1 MEAEIIYAT
10 GRRKSSIAKTWI
22 KSGNGE
28 VVINGKPMD
37 DYFTLDTAKT
47 VALQPLVLTN
57 TRDSYDIKVRVLG
70 GGTTGQA
77 GAIRHG
83 ITRALIQANP
93 DLRTQLKKAGF
104 VRRDPRTKERKKY
117 GQRGARARFQFSK
130 R

>member
-1 MEAEIIYAT
+1 MEAEIFYAT
-10 GRRKSSIAKTWI
+10 GRRKSSIAKTWL
-22 KSGNGE
+22 KSGNGN
-28 VVINGKPMD
+28 VTINGKPMD
-37 DYFTLDTAKT
+37 DYFTLETAKT

-70 GGTTGQA
+70 GGTSGQA

-83 ITRALIQANP
+83 ITRVLIQVNP
-93 DLRTQLKKAGF
+93 DLRAQLKKAGF
-104 VRRDPRTKERKKY
+104 VRRDPRAKERKKY

>member
-10 GRRKSSIAKTWI
+10 GRRKSSIAKTWM

-37 DYFTLDTAKT
+37 DYFSLETAKT

>member
-1 MEAEIIYAT
+1 MEAEIFYAT
-10 GRRKSSIAKTWI
+10 GRRKSSIAKTWM

-37 DYFTLDTAKT
+37 DYFTLETAKT

-83 ITRALIQANP
+83 ITRALIQVNP